1 MKRFAVATLALAFIV
16 VRALLPNLRL
26 DEISLALFGVICLA
40 IFWSDIEK
48 ITAYIRKFRF
58 GVLEFE
64 LAEKVERLGE
74 KAEKVEEAESQKASG
89 QRKGEELSP
98 EVAKRIA
105 EAGTDPRS
113 ALLLVAIEIEEAV
126 RRFARKYELPERAPT
141 NRLISELAE
150 KGLVSQEVVSLF
162 RDFWQVRNQVVH
174 SAGFN
179 IPAGQIYALVDVGL
193 AILRLL
199 STQVIK
205 PTGIESAEAA
215 GTPTV
220 IQQRTNG

>member
-1 MKRFAVATLALAFIV
+1 MKRFAVAVLALAFIAM
-16 VRALLPNLRL
+16 RAILPNLRL
-26 DEISLALFGVICLA
+26 DEISLALFGIVCLA
-40 IFWSDIEK
+40 ILWPDIEK
-48 ITAYIRKFRF
+48 IAAYIRKFRF
-58 GVLEFE
+58 GALEFE

-74 KAEKVEEAESQKASG
+74 KAEKVEEAESQKALG
-89 QRKGEELSP
+89 QRKVEEISP

-126 RRFARKYELPERAPT
+126 RRLARKYELSERAPT

-174 SAGFN
+174 RAGFN
-179 IPAGQIYALVDVGL
+179 IPPGQIYALVDVGL
-193 AILRLL
+193 TILRLF

-205 PTGIESAEAA
+205 PTGIESAEAV

-220 IQQRTNG
+220 IQRRTNG